1 LKKPG
6 RGVYYGWIIV
16 GILAL
21 SMMLAYATRS
31 SFSVFYVAILDEFGW
46 TRAETAG
53 IFSVSLIVYGVG
65 GILAGYLLDRLGP
78 RKLFPMAA
86 TLIALG
92 ALWCSRATTI
102 WEFYIAFGLIIGFG
116 QCSLGYV
123 PTMTVVNHWFIRY
136 RGLAAGIALFG
147 LSLSFLLSPLTQY
160 LRETV
165 GWRTAFMIFGAA
177 VFFVVVPLT
186 SIFMRHRPQTMGLL
200 PDGVREMPEN
210 EDKSASK
217 HDISVVDPKWAS
229 TDWTL
234 ARAFKTYRLW
244 ILLGVAFMMGIMV
257 NFPQVHQVAYI
268 TDIGYSPML
277 AVTTFTVFGLLNGIG
292 PLGGLI
298 SDRIGRER
306 CATLG
311 AVSIAA
317 SMVAALLIRSP
328 GMEWAWYISS
338 ICYGF
343 GIGVLAP
350 TLPST
355 YGDLF
360 AGKNLGSI
368 IGFINMGFGIGGA
381 VGPYIAGYIYDVG
394 GSYTAAFIMVLA
406 VALIQATL
414 MWLAS
419 PRKVRLVA
427 GRTSSRS

>member
-306 CATLG
+306 CATL
-311 AVSIAA
+311 
-317 SMVAALLIRSP
+317 
-328 GMEWAWYISS
+328 
-338 ICYGF
+338 
-343 GIGVLAP
+343 P

>member
-1 LKKPG
+1 
-6 RGVYYGWIIV
+6 
-16 GILAL
+16 
-21 SMMLAYATRS
+21 MMLAYATRS
-31 SFSVFYVAILDEFGW
+31 SFSIFYVAILDEYGW

-53 IFSVSLIVYGVG
+53 IFSLSLIVYGVG
-65 GILAGYLLDRLGP
+65 GIVSGLLLDKLGP
-78 RKLFPMAA
+78 RKLFPLAA

-92 ALWCSRATTI
+92 SLWCSQATQI
-102 WEFYIAFGLIIGFG
+102 WEFYVAFGLIVGFG

-123 PTMTVVNHWFIRY
+123 PTMTIVNHWFVRF

-165 GWRTAFMIFGAA
+165 GWRTAFIIFGSA

-186 SIFMRHRPQTMGLL
+186 ALFMRHRPQDMGLL
-200 PDGVREMPEN
+200 PDGAEQAVDDEAKSDNKHEASIVDREWV
-210 EDKSASK
+210 
-217 HDISVVDPKWAS
+217 SVE
-229 TDWTL
+229 WTL
-234 ARAFKTYRLW
+234 PRAFKTYRLW
-244 ILLGVAFMMGIMV
+244 LLLGVAFMMGIMV

-268 TDIGYSPML
+268 TDIGYSSML
-277 AVTTFTVFGLLNGIG
+277 AVTTFTIFGLLNGIG

-298 SDRIGRER
+298 SDRIGRET

-311 AVSIAA
+311 ATSIVI
-317 SMVAALLIRSP
+317 SMVTALLIR
-328 GMEWAWYISS
+328 GAGVEWAWYISS

-343 GIGVLAP
+343 GIGLLAP

-360 AGKNLGSI
+360 AGKNLGII
-368 IGFINMGFGIGGA
+368 IGFINMGFGVGGA

-394 GSYTAAFIMVLA
+394 GNYTLAFIMVLA
-406 VALIQATL
+406 VAFIQVALI
-414 MWLAS
+414 WLAG

-427 GRTSSRS
+427 GKIPERTLP